1 MKAIG
6 RRYWLARESSA
17 IQAAN
22 DATTVSSRRRHTD
35 LAVRLGIKADSFPSL
50 GKIPQA
56 SKRLLEPIRKIIPLL
71 APRKKPKSRI
81 LVVDDEDLVVDLLDH
96 HLTRAG
102 YDVVKAADGEA
113 ALERM
118 TEALPAAV
126 ILAIMLPG
134 IQGTE
139 VLKRIRETP
148 ATRDVPVI
156 MLSHRHSEKDIV
168 DALRDGAS
176 DYLTKPFLMGELIE
190 RVAKLV
196 TPYEHPLKSLLD
208 ELAA

>member
-1 MKAIG
+1 MTIG
-6 RRYWLARESSA
+6 RRYWLARESSE
-17 IQAAN
+17 IKAAN

-71 APRKKPKSRI
+71 APRKKPKPRI

-102 YDVVKAADGEA
+102 YQVVKVADGEA

-118 TEALPAAV
+118 AEALPAVV

-148 ATRDVPVI
+148 ATRNVPVI

>member
-1 MKAIG
+1 M
-6 RRYWLARESSA
+6 
-17 IQAAN
+17 
-22 DATTVSSRRRHTD
+22 
-35 LAVRLGIKADSFPSL
+35 RLGIKADTFAAL

-56 SKRLLEPIRKIIPLL
+56 SRKLLEPIRRILPLL
-71 APRKKPKSRI
+71 APRKAKPRI
-81 LVVDDEDLVVDLLDH
+81 LIVDDEELVLDLLDH

-102 YDVVKAADGEA
+102 YHVVKAVDGES
-113 ALERM
+113 ALARIG
-118 TEALPAAV
+118 EALPAAV

-134 IQGTE
+134 LGGTE

-148 ATRDVPVI
+148 ASRNVPVI
-156 MLSHRHSEKDIV
+156 ILSHRSSEEDIV

-176 DYLTKPFLMGELIE
+176 DYLTKPFLIGELIE
-190 RVAKLV
+190 RVAKRV